1 MRRLPVMVLLV
12 LWSSTALAAQTYDN
26 LDRAVDDLTDL
37 LVLRAQANGVNLEE
51 ESVYVTPC
59 DFRERGRGPFSGLSK
74 RLAGLF
80 SQALGRHGVSVVAER
95 GEGEEML
102 LRAEWTVEE
111 GKLLLEPQVLRAI
124 RTEPDVVATH
134 SGRVSLEN
142 IDRSHFKKD
151 PALSCDSEP
160 EPVNDIETDPDE
172 DAAKREEDALD
183 LDSAARKD
191 VQRGLSSLGLEVG
204 PIDGLFGGR
213 TREALRAWQL
223 ERRVDG
229 TGYLTKQQAVAL
241 IALGREVEEEARRE
255 RLERAEEEARRE
267 REEEARRERLERAV
281 SEALAGAEDALNREE
296 VRKAKGH
303 VEELRRLAGDHA
315 RLGELEA
322 RIEELEKRYLP
333 RKRFRD
339 CPACPEMVVV
349 PPGEFMM
356 GSPESEAMRWN
367 SEGPV
372 HGVRIGYPFAVGV
385 YEATRGEYSRFVSAT
400 GHSHSSGECFAHKS
414 GERRVRDWRSPGF
427 QEETDAH
434 PVVCVTWEDAKA
446 YVGWLS
452 KETGEE
458 YRLLSESE
466 WEYVARAGTSSP
478 FHTGETISTGQ
489 ANYLGYYDYPSGH
502 SYLDRLYR
510 GGSVAVGSFDAN
522 GYGLHDVHG
531 NVWEW
536 VEDCVNSDYRGA
548 PADGSAWETGHCGAR
563 VYRGGSWDEEPWYL
577 RSAFRGQHGSGG
589 RLDDVG
595 FRVARTLTP

>member
-1 MRRLPVMVLLV
+1 MRRLPVIVLLV
-12 LWSSTALAAQTYDN
+12 LWSSTALAERTYDN
-26 LDRAVDDLTDL
+26 LDRAVDNITRV
-37 LVLRAQANGVNLEE
+37 LVLRAQANGVKLKE

-255 RLERAEEEARRE
+255 RLARAEEEARRE

-322 RIEELEKRYLP
+322 RIEELEKRSLP
-333 RKRFRD
+333 GRQFRD

-356 GSPESEAMRWN
+356 GSPESEAGRGGN
-367 SEGPV
+367 EGPV
-372 HGVRIGYPFAVGV
+372 HGVRIGHPFAVGV
-385 YEATRGEYSRFVSAT
+385 YEVTFAEWDACVSGGGCGGYRPVDAGWGRGNR
-400 GHSHSSGECFAHKS
+400 
-414 GERRVRDWRSPGF
+414 
-427 QEETDAH
+427 
-434 PVVCVTWEDAKA
+434 PVIGMSWEDAKA
-446 YVGWLS
+446 YVRWLS
-452 KETGEE
+452 RKTGEE

-466 WEYVARAGTSSP
+466 WEYVARAGTRTP

-489 ANYLGYYDYPSGH
+489 ANYNGKVD
-502 SYLDRLYR
+502 SYGNYVE
-510 GGSVAVGSFDAN
+510 GGLFRRETVAVGSFEAN

-531 NVWEW
+531 NVREW
-536 VEDCVNSDYRGA
+536 VEDCWNDSYRGA
-548 PADGSAWETGHCGAR
+548 PADGSAWESGDCGLR
-563 VYRGGSWDEEPWYL
+563 VLRGGSSFNDPWHL
-577 RSAFRGQHGSGG
+577 RSANRDWNLSGS
-589 RLDDVG
+589 RLDSAG
-595 FRVARTLTP
+595 FRIARTLTP